1 MVKIYFN
8 GHLTLKINLPTI
20 RMSIIFNQIHHE
32 PDTFFIS
39 RKAKY
44 RYNRVACYKY
54 IVSLYF
60 CKMKLQITRILVSLR
75 LVYQRETKTF
85 VISNTGKKLEAMEW
99 IHAVTGPPPPCL
111 PLPPTWRIRLIAEK
125 KSTSTSYQSVW
136 PRSPV
141 RRTRC
146 ALYPKLGSRAI
157 QTGRKWHRRNP
168 PSHLFPLLL
177 PARLCQ
183 LLCPTRRVSS
193 LWNLVL
199 SFLNS
204 SNERGNILFRGKLE
218 NVFSF
223 EKMIIG

>member
-1 MVKIYFN
+1 
-8 GHLTLKINLPTI
+8 
-20 RMSIIFNQIHHE
+20 MSIIFNQIHHK

-39 RKAKY
+39 RKTKY

-54 IVSLYF
+54 IVSLYL

-99 IHAVTGPPPPCL
+99 IHAVTGPPPPPPCL

-125 KSTSTSYQSVW
+125 KSTSTSYQSAW

-146 ALYPKLGSRAI
+146 AFYPKLGTRAI

-177 PARLCQ
+177 PARLSITMPHEEGLFALESRPLVSKFVQ
-183 LLCPTRRVSS
+183 RKRKYFVSREIGKRFLVRENDNWIIYYPVLFPAMVLFPRV
-193 LWNLVL
+193 
-199 SFLNS
+199 
-204 SNERGNILFRGKLE
+204 
-218 NVFSF
+218 
-223 EKMIIG
+223 